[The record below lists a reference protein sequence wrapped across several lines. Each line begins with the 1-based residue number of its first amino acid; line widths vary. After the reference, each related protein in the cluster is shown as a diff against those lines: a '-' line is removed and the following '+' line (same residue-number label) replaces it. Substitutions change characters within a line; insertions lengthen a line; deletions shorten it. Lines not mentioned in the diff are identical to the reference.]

1 MKQRLISSGI
11 VFGIGFLVGLGAT
24 YLLLGNKTTA
34 DAQTIPATAL
44 TNSGNAEAIAS
55 AGNALPPSA
64 MTQTS
69 ADELDADDEDDGA
82 IFDESPRSPLPSDA
96 PVPEGPVTVAY
107 NNAEPGHDS
116 QDSDIPAGVTPPA
129 EPTAKSEINK
139 WWEDLSDTRCLVDLG
154 RARAL
159 TIRKGKLRDGQVTE
173 WASAFGSLPRIG
185 LLSALEKNVVTVH
198 GVAVNDQGTPIAAE
212 ISYDRLGKTTR
223 GIIALHTQG
232 LKVTLRRQKAQ

>member
-24 YLLLGNKTTA
+24 YFLLGSKKTA

-44 TNSGNAEAIAS
+44 TDNENAGAIAPAS
-55 AGNALPPSA
+55 NALTPTAMAQPP
-64 MTQTS
+64 

-82 IFDESPRSPLPSDA
+82 IFAEDPRSPLPSDA
-96 PVPEGPVTVAY
+96 PVPEGPVTVE
-107 NNAEPGHDS
+107 NNDAEPEPDS
-116 QDSDIPAGVTPPA
+116 KESDISVGAIPPAGATA
-129 EPTAKSEINK
+129 ESETEK
-139 WWEDLSDTRCLVDLG
+139 WWEDLSETRCVVDLG

-159 TIRKGKLRDGQVTE
+159 TIRKGKLRDGQVTD

-185 LLSALEKNVVTVH
+185 LLSAMEKNVVMVH

-212 ISYDRLGKTTR
+212 ISYERLGKTTR

-232 LKVTLRRQKAQ
+232 LRVTLRPLKAQ